1 MLIHVFAY
9 GHLVK
14 LSICDGLRS
23 ESFLFPIRELSV
35 RGAAGEDRLFERLN
49 TFSFCVA
56 YGPES
61 NVHIHF
67 YSLSKPAVFMQSE
80 PVKTESF

>member
-1 MLIHVFAY
+1 MLIHVFAD
-9 GHLVK
+9 GDLVK
-14 LSICDGLRS
+14 LNICDGLCS
-23 ESFLFPIRELSV
+23 ESFLFPIRELSL
-35 RGAAGEDRLFERLN
+35 RGAAGEDCLFEHLN
-49 TFSFCVA
+49 TFSFCMA

-61 NVHIHF
+61 NVHIQF